1 MKLFWP
7 LKVVTRLFALLLV
20 GGTIFV
26 VAWAWWHYRLPEP
39 RPGSLAT
46 VRLYVGKQELAAFQG
61 SGPASKVW
69 VPLTQIP
76 QTLVDAVL
84 VTEDRRFFQHSG
96 IDFRAI
102 MRAAVKDVWYGGIRQ
117 GGSTITQQ
125 LARTLFLGTER
136 TWDRKVREALIAFV
150 LEARYSKQRILEA
163 YLNTV
168 YLGTDA
174 GVEIRG
180 VGAASRHY
188 LRKDVRNIQLQEA
201 ALLAASISAPNR
213 IFSGDPA
220 RARSARDV
228 VLSAMRDQDVVGEVA
243 VREALARP
251 LTLTT
256 ADARVQAPY
265 FVQLARSEVLR
276 RVDLPES
283 GDVRLATTLDPGLQ
297 HRAEVATRD
306 TLAALERRHPDWPK
320 DKLQA
325 AVVAM
330 EPSTGAIRALVGGRH
345 NVESPFN
352 RATQAARQPG
362 SAFKPFVYLSLF
374 ESERSGATPASMIP
388 DEPTTI
394 QTGSERWT
402 PQNIDRRFRGPVTIR
417 RAIEDSLNVPAVR
430 AAQDA
435 GIERVIKTAQALG
448 IESPLTPV
456 PSLALGTSDVTLLEL
471 TTAYA
476 TLANQGVRVTPTTLL
491 SEQNRG
497 VANRI
502 APSPAPVR
510 AVSAESS
517 FLITHILQ
525 GAMQHGTGRTSARWG
540 LNEITAGKT
549 GTTDRDAWFVGYT
562 PDLVVGVWVGMDDD
576 TPLGPTGAQAALPI
590 WAAVMQEAVRRNPPR
605 GFTPPPGIEFAS
617 VDQQTGRAVSSWCGG
632 GGQVIQEAFR
642 AGTVPPSTCD
652 DLPLVKPARK
662 LLDWFRNLF
671 H

>member
-1 MKLFWP
+1 MK
-7 LKVVTRLFALLLV
+7 KIVLLV
-20 GGTIFV
+20 LLCVATGTLVIG
-26 VAWAWWHYRLPEP
+26 AWVWWHYRLPEP
-39 RPGSLAT
+39 RSGSLAT

-61 SGPASKVW
+61 SGPASKIW
-69 VPLTQIP
+69 VPLTQFP
-76 QTLVDAVL
+76 QSLVDAVL

-96 IDFRAI
+96 VDPRAI
-102 MRAAVKDVWYGGIRQ
+102 VRAAVKDLWHGGIRQ
-117 GGSTITQQ
+117 GGSTVTQQ

-136 TWDRKVREALIAFV
+136 TWDRKLREVVIAFV

-180 VGAASRHY
+180 FGAASRHY
-188 LRKDVRNIQLQEA
+188 LRKDVRDIQFQDA
-201 ALLAASISAPNR
+201 ALLASAISAPNR

-220 RARSARDV
+220 RARTARDS
-228 VLSAMRDQDVVGEVA
+228 VLTAMREQDVIGEIA
-243 VREALARP
+243 AREALARP
-251 LTLTT
+251 LTMPT

-265 FVQLARSEVLR
+265 FVQLARAEVLR
-276 RVDLPES
+276 RVDLPQT
-283 GDVRLATTLDPGLQ
+283 GDIRLAVTLDPTLQ
-297 HRAEVATRD
+297 RRAETAVRD

-325 AVVAM
+325 ALVAM
-330 EPSTGAIRALVGGRH
+330 EPATGAIRALVGGRQ
-345 NVESPFN
+345 NVETPFN

-374 ESERSGATPASMIP
+374 ESERSGATPASLIV

-435 GIERVIKTAQALG
+435 GIDRVIQTAQALG

-476 TLANQGVRVTPTTLL
+476 TIANQGLRVTPTTLA
-491 SEQNRG
+491 SDQNR
-497 VANRI
+497 AAADRI
-502 APSPAPVR
+502 APPPDPVR
-510 AVSAESS
+510 AVSAVSS
-517 FLITHILQ
+517 FLVTNILR
-525 GAMQHGTGRTSARWG
+525 GAVQHGTGRTSARWG
-540 LNEITAGKT
+540 LNEVTAGKT

-562 PDLVVGVWVGMDDD
+562 PNLVVGVWVGMDDD

-590 WAAVMQEAVRRNPPR
+590 WASVMQEAVRRIPPR
-605 GFTPPPGIEFAS
+605 GFTPPPGIEFAA
-617 VDQQTGRAVSSWCGG
+617 VDQQTGRSVLSWCGSK
-632 GGQVIQEAFR
+632 GQVIEEAFR
-642 AGTVPPSTCD
+642 VGTVPPSSCED
-652 DLPLVKPARK
+652 MPLVKPARK
-662 LLDWFRNLF
+662 LFEWFRNLF
-671 H
+671 R